1 MATVNVTEQSF
12 EQTVKQGIV
21 LLDFWASWCGPCRAF
36 GPIFEAASGRHP
48 DVVFGKIDT
57 EAEPGLAAAF
67 EVRAIPTLAVL
78 RDGVLLGAFPG
89 MVPGGKL
96 DEMVEKVR
104 ALDMSEVRRKIEE
117 VRARDA
123 SGDQNMSTPEDAGE
137 EAPDEGTKSSPD

>member
-123 SGDQNMSTPEDAGE
+123 SGDQNMSTPEDARE